1 MRIIRFVPRLAD
13 ADYVLKKYC
22 RKNFKAPCSL
32 EILYLPFVLFRYKI
46 ELISLFG
53 KKKTEKG
60 LFLVDLL
67 QGIPVNIKKDTKFEF
82 RDSNL
87 QEEFREL
94 LDSFLTEVKK
104 NVVLLE
110 TEDIEQEQVLPIV
123 LEEQVAIEKGKSLLM
138 YDIMKLAGSLRYRRL
153 DVIPLPGTKTL
164 YYPYW
169 LIYYRDRKG
178 IMQFDVLDGLSGQ
191 KEGGQIIKSVKIGL
205 VEKQRNSENLNL
217 VKGASENW
225 VREN

>member
-1 MRIIRFVPRLAD
+1 MRIVRLVPRFANAED
-13 ADYVLKKYC
+13 VLKKYC

-32 EILYLPFVLFRYKI
+32 ELVYLPFVLFRYTI

-67 QGIPVNIKKDTKFEF
+67 QGIPINIKKYTGFEF
-82 RDSNL
+82 TDSNL
-87 QEEFREL
+87 QEQFSKL
-94 LDSFLTEVKK
+94 LNWVPIGGKK
-104 NVVLLE
+104 NIVLIE
-110 TEDIEQEQVLPIV
+110 TEEVEQEQVLPRV

-138 YDIMKLAGSLRYRRL
+138 YDIMKLAGSLRYRSL

-169 LIYYRDRKG
+169 LIYYRNRKG
-178 IMQFDVLDGLSGQ
+178 VMQFDVTDGLSGQ

-205 VEKQRNSENLNL
+205 VEKQKNSVNLHL
-217 VKGASENW
+217 VKGASEN
-225 VREN
+225 

>member
-1 MRIIRFVPRLAD
+1 MRIVRLVPRFANAED
-13 ADYVLKKYC
+13 VLKKYC

-32 EILYLPFVLFRYKI
+32 ELVYLPFVLFRYTI
-46 ELISLFG
+46 ELILLFG

-67 QGIPVNIKKDTKFEF
+67 QGIPINIKKDTKFEF

-87 QEEFREL
+87 QEQFSKL
-94 LDSFLTEVKK
+94 LNWVPIGGKK
-104 NVVLLE
+104 NIVLIE
-110 TEDIEQEQVLPIV
+110 TEEVEQEQVLPIV
-123 LEEQVAIEKGKSLLM
+123 LEEQVAIKAGKNLLM

-153 DVIPLPGTKTL
+153 DVIPQPGTKTL

-178 IMQFDVLDGLSGQ
+178 IMQFDVIDGLSEQ

-205 VEKQRNSENLNL
+205 VEKQKNSENLHL
-217 VKGASENW
+217 VKGVSEN
-225 VREN
+225 

>member
-1 MRIIRFVPRLAD
+1 MKIVRFVPRLAD

-22 RKNFKAPCSL
+22 RKSFKAPCSL
-32 EILYLPFVLFRYKI
+32 ELVYLPFVLFRYTI
-46 ELISLFG
+46 ELTSLFG

-67 QGIPVNIKKDTKFEF
+67 QGIPINIKKYTGFEF
-82 RDSNL
+82 TDSNL
-87 QEEFREL
+87 QEGFREL
-94 LDSFLTEVKK
+94 LDSFVTEDKK
-104 NVVLLE
+104 NKVLVE
-110 TEDIEQEQVLPIV
+110 IEDIEQRQVLPMV

-138 YDIMKLAGSLRYRRL
+138 YDIMKLAGSLRYRSL

-169 LIYYRDRKG
+169 LIYYRNRKG
-178 IMQFDVLDGLSGQ
+178 VMQFDVTDGLSGQ

-205 VEKQRNSENLNL
+205 VEKQKNSENLHL
-217 VKGASENW
+217 VKGASEN
-225 VREN
+225 

>member
-1 MRIIRFVPRLAD
+1 MRVTRLVPTLAD
-13 ADYVLKKYC
+13 ADDVLKKYC

-32 EILYLPFVLFRYKI
+32 ELVYLPFVLFRYTI

-67 QGIPVNIKKDTKFEF
+67 QGIPINIKKDTKFEF

-87 QEEFREL
+87 QEQFSKL
-94 LDSFLTEVKK
+94 LNWVPIGGKK
-104 NVVLLE
+104 NIVLIE
-110 TEDIEQEQVLPIV
+110 TEEVEQEQVLPIV
-123 LEEQVAIEKGKSLLM
+123 LGEQVAIEKGKSLLM

-153 DVIPLPGTKTL
+153 DVIPQPGTKTL

-178 IMQFDVLDGLSGQ
+178 IMQFDVIDGLSEQ

-205 VEKQRNSENLNL
+205 VEKQKNSENLHL
-217 VKGASENW
+217 VKGVSEN
-225 VREN
+225 